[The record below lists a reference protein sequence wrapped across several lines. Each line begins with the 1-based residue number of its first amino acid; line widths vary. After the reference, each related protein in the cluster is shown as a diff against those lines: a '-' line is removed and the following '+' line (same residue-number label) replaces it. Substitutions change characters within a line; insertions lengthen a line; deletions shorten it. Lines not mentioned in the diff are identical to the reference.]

1 LGKQYSAA
9 CIQQRCQQQG
19 SQDQDEGLRQSSQ
32 QDKGSKH
39 EQSANPD
46 SNTGLLA
53 TLANTIEPTEDKS
66 YVPNQLKNQQKRRR
80 RLSNRL

>member
-1 LGKQYSAA
+1 VFNGSDLGKQYSAA
-9 CIQQRCQQQG
+9 GIQQRCQQQG

-46 SNTGLLA
+46 SKQAFL
-53 TLANTIEPTEDKS
+53 
-66 YVPNQLKNQQKRRR
+66 QH
-80 RLSNRL
+80 